1 MDEWMDRWMEEDDD
15 DTGPDEDGLKI
26 PATSEAASKDKCYF
40 LSNSLEHIHLSAE
53 VSDIQVASR
62 SH

>member
-1 MDEWMDRWMEEDDD
+1 MEDDD
-15 DTGPDEDGLKI
+15 DTGPDEDGLQI
-26 PATSEAASKDKCYF
+26 PATSDAASKDKCYF

-62 SH
+62 SS